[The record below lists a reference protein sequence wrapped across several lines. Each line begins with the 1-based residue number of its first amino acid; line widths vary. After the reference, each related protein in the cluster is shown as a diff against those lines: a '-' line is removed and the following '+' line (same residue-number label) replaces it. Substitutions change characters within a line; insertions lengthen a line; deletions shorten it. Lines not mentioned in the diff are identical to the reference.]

1 MKHILLNNL
10 GNKQS
15 GNEILASYLILQN
28 KFFHENFLR
37 KMYWELDTLIFK
49 ESSEKKNL
57 RR

>member
-15 GNEILASYLILQN
+15 GNEILVSYLILQN
-28 KFFHENFLR
+28 KFFHEKFLR